1 MENLSDDDGRRR
13 TLDDYAAV
21 SADDLAAVPSNGV
34 TAHLADITGEEDA
47 DAIVQEALNDGL
59 VLVDVPKYINDVTL
73 RAALTWLQAHPRSDE
88 IGIVRVGETRLVA
101 FDPSLIESVESLGSV
116 PEERVDAHTPSAV
129 RSGDDTSDRSS
140 AVAGVDETAVFDPDP
155 TGVSEGAETAVFDPD
170 PTGVSEGAETA
181 VFDPAGN
188 GGGAAST
195 NDGDGTSTNDGDG
208 TSTNDGDGTSTNDEY
223 AALRGTDGAS
233 AGHTATM
240 SFCPACGSG
249 FDEYDRQPA
258 FCPGC
263 GQDLS
268 EY

>member
-155 TGVSEGAETAVFDPD
+155 TGVSEGAETAVFDP
-170 PTGVSEGAETA
+170 
-181 VFDPAGN
+181 AGN
-188 GGGAAST
+188 GGGAA
-195 NDGDGTSTNDGDG
+195 
-208 TSTNDGDGTSTNDEY
+208 STNDGDGTSTNDEY